1 MKIRVPPVPIIF
13 ALVCFALVQNTKA
26 VVPPPDGC
34 YPGFT
39 TAEGCDALNFLTT
52 GVGNT
57 GVGWRSL
64 FGAQAASFNTGV
76 GAGTL
81 VLNRADA
88 NTGVGTAALLLNG
101 DGGRNTAVGA
111 AAMAF
116 NTGDSTGFGSFNCAF
131 GAFALYNNSD
141 GFSDNAFGDS
151 ALFHNIHGLFN
162 TAVGDLALEFND
174 ETGSGQANY
183 NTAVGA
189 QALAGNIDGDSNNAV
204 GVAALRYNTVGLFNE
219 AMGVAALVS
228 NDDGAANVA
237 IGDSAMLGNIAGS
250 FNTVIGDL
258 AGSDI
263 TNGFDNIYI
272 GATAGNGVGNESA
285 TIRIG
290 DPNFVTVCYVAGISG
305 STATNGSPVF
315 IDSAG
320 KLGTVTSSARFKDKV
335 KPMNNASDSI
345 FALNPVTF
353 RYKKEIDAHQTP
365 QFGLVAEEVARVD
378 PDLVV
383 RDRDGNPYTVRYDAV
398 NAMLLNEF
406 LKEHRKVQ
414 EQDAKI
420 AQIKSTATK
429 QEATIAQQQ
438 KQIEVLSVG
447 LQKVSAQLATA
458 SPSHGGLGASKPA
471 SQLVNNP

>member
-1 MKIRVPPVPIIF
+1 MASHFRPKS
-13 ALVCFALVQNTKA
+13 QA

-64 FGAQAASFNTGV
+64 FSAQAASFNTGG

-88 NTGVGTAALLLNG
+88 NTAVGTAALLLNG
-101 DGGRNTAVGA
+101 YGGRNTAVGA

-116 NTGDSTGFGSFNCAF
+116 NTGDAAGSGSFNCAL
-131 GAFALYNNSD
+131 GAFALYNNID

-151 ALFHNIHGLFN
+151 ALFYNINGLFN

-174 ETGSGQANY
+174 ATGSGQANY

-219 AMGVAALVS
+219 AMGVVALAS

-237 IGDSAMLGNIAGS
+237 IGDSALGFNVSGS
-250 FNTVIGDL
+250 FNTAIGFL
-258 AGSDI
+258 AGGTVEGSDKK
-263 TNGFDNIYI
+263 YI
-272 GATAGNGVGNESA
+272 GTTASDGVTTESN

-290 DPNFVTVCYVAGISG
+290 DPNFVIACYVAGISG
-305 STATNGSPVF
+305 QTASNGSPVF
-315 IDSAG
+315 IDSTG
-320 KLGTVTSSARFKDKV
+320 KLGTVTSSARFKHNV
-335 KPMNNASDSI
+335 KPMNNASESI

-353 RYKKEIDAHQTP
+353 RYKKEIDANQTP

-383 RDRDGNPYTVRYDAV
+383 RDRDGNPYTVRYEAV

-406 LKEHRKVQ
+406 LKEHRKNEEQ
-414 EQDAKI
+414 EK
-420 AQIKSTATK
+420 
-429 QEATIAQQQ
+429 TIAELKSGMTALAATVKEQAS
-438 KQIEVLSVG
+438 QI
-447 LQKVSAQLATA
+447 QKVSVQLE
-458 SPSHGGLGASKPA
+458 ASKPA
-471 SQLVNNP
+471 PQVVNNP

>member
-1 MKIRVPPVPIIF
+1 MKTRISPVLITF

-64 FGAQAASFNTGV
+64 FSAQAASFNTGV

-101 DGGRNTAVGA
+101 FGVRNTAVGT

-116 NTGDSTGFGSFNCAF
+116 NTGDGTGNGSFNCAF
-131 GAFALYNNSD
+131 GSFALYHNDS
-141 GFSDNAFGDS
+141 GFSNNAFGDS
-151 ALFHNIHGLFN
+151 ALFRNIFGLFN
-162 TAVGDLALEFND
+162 TAVGDLALENND
-174 ETGSGQANY
+174 ATGNGQANY

-204 GVAALRYNTVGLFNE
+204 GVAALRSNTVGLFNE
-219 AMGVAALVS
+219 AMGVAALLS
-228 NDDGAANVA
+228 NGDGAANVA
-237 IGDSAMLGNIAGS
+237 IGDSAMLNNTAGS

-263 TNGFDNIYI
+263 TDGIDNIYI
-272 GATAGNGVGNESA
+272 GATAGNGVGNEST

-290 DPNFVTVCYVAGISG
+290 DPNYVTVCYVAGIFG
-305 STATNGSPVF
+305 QTAINGSPVF
-315 IDSAG
+315 IDSTG
-320 KLGTVTSSARFKDKV
+320 KLATATSSARFKDNV
-335 KPMNNASDSI
+335 KPMNNASDTI

-353 RYKKEIDAHQTP
+353 RYKKEIDANQTP

-383 RDRDGNPYTVRYDAV
+383 RDRDGTPYTVRYDAV

-406 LKEHRKVQ
+406 LKEHRTVQ
-414 EQDAKI
+414 EQGETIAELKKQVTTLTATVREQG
-420 AQIKSTATK
+420 AQI
-429 QEATIAQQQ
+429 
-438 KQIEVLSVG
+438 
-447 LQKVSAQLATA
+447 QKVSAQLE
-458 SPSHGGLGASKPA
+458 ASKPA
-471 SQLVNNP
+471 PQVVNNP